1 MKKAKQEQSPQ
12 PKKPVFIA
20 KQQGSGDSR
29 VLTPPNQI
37 KFNQFGKVGAEK
49 FNPGTFKI
57 QHKG

>member
-1 MKKAKQEQSPQ
+1 MKKAKQKQSPQ

-29 VLTPPNQI
+29 VLTPPNQTT
-37 KFNQFGKVGAEK
+37 FNQFWKMGTGK
-49 FNPGTFKI
+49 FNPGTFKT